1 MSTARE
7 EEERGEALMSGVH
20 AAKAKI
26 NNFRRKSNSLS
37 LLNSLFSLFFV
48 ATIPYT
54 IYKKRA
60 FIKELWEGIRTVQN
74 MANNL
79 VSGANTTV

>member
-20 AAKAKI
+20 AAKAI
-26 NNFRRKSNSLS
+26 LLISEERATLL
-37 LLNSLFSLFFV
+37 LLNSFFPVLCV
-48 ATIPYT
+48 ATLPYT

-60 FIKELWEGIRTVQN
+60 SLKALWEGIRTVQN
-74 MANNL
+74 TTYNL
-79 VSGANTTV
+79 VSGASTTV